1 MRPMPLVPWN
11 IDRLLPT
18 GCFKRFYPLCVV
30 ACLTKDFIRFFQDP
44 EFFFIWLYNY
54 QK

>member
-18 GCFKRFYPLCVV
+18 GGFKSFYPMCVA
-30 ACLTKDFIRFFQDP
+30 ACLAKDFKCFIQGFKFL
-44 EFFFIWLYNY
+44 FIWLYNY

>member
-1 MRPMPLVPWN
+1 MRLMPLVPWN

-18 GCFKRFYPLCVV
+18 GGFKSFYPLCVA
-30 ACLTKDFIRFFQDP
+30 ACLAKDFIRFFQDP